1 MSEAPEPAARSSK
14 ARTRLE
20 DIASL
25 AGVSIATASRALNDS
40 PSVARDT
47 KLAIWR
53 LAREHAY
60 PFKAHM
66 PAGPIGA
73 DATIVAVAPHHGLA
87 GGLRNS
93 FLMELLA
100 GLTDAA
106 RERGCDVLVS
116 HHAPTSHEDL
126 RTLMSTNRSD
136 GVIFLGQSSLHQ
148 EFNRLTGEDPRFV
161 VWGAETPGQAYC
173 SIGSDN
179 VAGGRRATLHLARL
193 GRRRIVFLGDVDTP
207 EPGQRQR
214 GYLEAL
220 QVAGLP
226 VLDELLAP
234 CHFDLEAAEAT
245 VDALIDR
252 GVAFDAVMAA
262 SDQIALGAL
271 RALHL
276 AGRRV
281 PEDVSV
287 VGYDDIPFAR
297 FSRPA
302 LTTIAQDVGKAG
314 RLLVNKLLTAR
325 GGSDIRSERISTELI
340 VRESC
345 GG

>member
-1 MSEAPEPAARSSK
+1 MSK

-20 DIASL
+20 DLASL

-40 PSVARDT
+40 PAVARHT

-53 LAREHAY
+53 LAREHEY
-60 PFKAHM
+60 PFKSHM

-73 DATIVAVAPHHGLA
+73 EATIVVVAPHHGA
-87 GGLRNS
+87 RGGLHNS
-93 FLMELLA
+93 FLLEILA
-100 GLTDAA
+100 GVADAA
-106 RERGCDVLVS
+106 RERECDVLVS
-116 HHAPTSHEDL
+116 YVAPTTLSDL
-126 RTLMSTNRSD
+126 QTLMSTNRAD
-136 GVIFLGQSSLHQ
+136 GVIFLGQSSLHA
-148 EFNRLTGEDPRFV
+148 EFNRLAEREARFV
-161 VWGAETPGQAYC
+161 VWGAELPNQRYC

-179 VAGGRRATLHLARL
+179 MAGGKRATSHLARL

-214 GYLEAL
+214 GYMEAL

-226 VLDELLAP
+226 VDSDLLVP
-234 CHFDLEAAEAT
+234 SHFEIEAAEAAI
-245 VDALIDR
+245 DMLIDR
-252 GVAFDAVMAA
+252 GVPFDGVVAA
-262 SDQIALGAL
+262 SDQLALGAM

-281 PEDVSV
+281 PHDVSV

-297 FSRPA
+297 FSSPA
-302 LTTIAQDVGKAG
+302 LSTIAQDVGKAG

-325 GGSDIRSERISTELI
+325 RGSEIRSERLPTDLI

-345 GG
+345 GA

>member
-1 MSEAPEPAARSSK
+1 MSK
-14 ARTRLE
+14 TRTRLE

-40 PSVARDT
+40 PAVARHT

-53 LAREHAY
+53 LAREHEY
-60 PFKAHM
+60 PFKSHM

-73 DATIVAVAPHHGLA
+73 EATIVVVAPHHGA
-87 GGLRNS
+87 RGGLHNS
-93 FLMELLA
+93 FLLEILA
-100 GLTDAA
+100 GVADAA
-106 RERGCDVLVS
+106 RERECDVLVS
-116 HHAPTSHEDL
+116 YVAPTTLGDL
-126 RTLMSTNRSD
+126 QTLMSTNRAD
-136 GVIFLGQSSLHQ
+136 GVIFLGQSSLHA
-148 EFNRLTGEDPRFV
+148 EFNRLAEREARFV
-161 VWGAETPGQAYC
+161 VWGAEIPNQRYC

-179 VAGGRRATLHLARL
+179 MAGGRRATSHLARL

-214 GYLEAL
+214 GYMEAL
-220 QVAGLP
+220 QTAGLP
-226 VLDELLAP
+226 IDSDLLVP
-234 CHFDLEAAEAT
+234 SHFEIESSEAAI
-245 VDALIDR
+245 DMLIDR
-252 GVAFDAVMAA
+252 GVAFDGVVAA
-262 SDQIALGAL
+262 SDQLALGAM

-281 PEDVSV
+281 PQDVSV

-297 FSRPA
+297 FSSPA
-302 LTTIAQDVGKAG
+302 LSTIAQDVGKAG

-325 GGSDIRSERISTELI
+325 RGSEIRSERLPTDLI

-345 GG
+345 GA

>member
-1 MSEAPEPAARSSK
+1 MSK
-14 ARTRLE
+14 TRTRLE

-40 PSVARDT
+40 PAVARHT

-53 LAREHAY
+53 LAREHEY
-60 PFKAHM
+60 PFKSHM

-73 DATIVAVAPHHGLA
+73 EATIVVVAPHHGA
-87 GGLRNS
+87 RGGLHNS
-93 FLMELLA
+93 FLLEILA
-100 GLTDAA
+100 GVADAA
-106 RERGCDVLVS
+106 RERECDVLVS
-116 HHAPTSHEDL
+116 YVAPTTLSDL
-126 RTLMSTNRSD
+126 QTLMSTNRAD
-136 GVIFLGQSSLHQ
+136 GVIFLGQSSLHA
-148 EFNRLTGEDPRFV
+148 EFNRLAEREARFV
-161 VWGAETPGQAYC
+161 VWGAELPNQRYC

-179 VAGGRRATLHLARL
+179 MAGGKRATSHLARL
-193 GRRRIVFLGDVDTP
+193 GRKRIVFLGDVDTP

-214 GYLEAL
+214 GYMEAL

-226 VLDELLAP
+226 VDSELLVP
-234 CHFDLEAAEAT
+234 SHFEIEAAEAAI
-245 VDALIDR
+245 DMLIDR
-252 GVAFDAVMAA
+252 GVPFDGVVAA
-262 SDQIALGAL
+262 SDQLALGAM

-281 PEDVSV
+281 PQDVSV

-297 FSRPA
+297 FSSPA
-302 LTTIAQDVGKAG
+302 LSTIAQDVGKAG

-325 GGSDIRSERISTELI
+325 RGSEIRSERLPTDLI

-345 GG
+345 GA

>member
-1 MSEAPEPAARSSK
+1 MSK
-14 ARTRLE
+14 TRTRLE

-40 PSVARDT
+40 PAVARHT

-53 LAREHAY
+53 LAREHEY
-60 PFKAHM
+60 PFKSHM

-73 DATIVAVAPHHGLA
+73 EATIVVVAPHHGA
-87 GGLRNS
+87 RGGLHNS
-93 FLMELLA
+93 FLLEILA
-100 GLTDAA
+100 GVADAA
-106 RERGCDVLVS
+106 RERECDVLVS
-116 HHAPTSHEDL
+116 YVAPTTLGDL
-126 RTLMSTNRSD
+126 QTLMSTNRAD
-136 GVIFLGQSSLHQ
+136 GVIFLGQSSLHA
-148 EFNRLTGEDPRFV
+148 EFNRLAEREARFV
-161 VWGAETPGQAYC
+161 VWGAEIPNQRYC

-179 VAGGRRATLHLARL
+179 MAGGRRATSHLARL

-214 GYLEAL
+214 GYMEAL
-220 QVAGLP
+220 QAAGLP
-226 VLDELLAP
+226 IDSDLLVP
-234 CHFDLEAAEAT
+234 SHFEIESAEAAI
-245 VDALIDR
+245 DMLIDR
-252 GVAFDAVMAA
+252 GVAFDGVVAA
-262 SDQIALGAL
+262 SDQLALGAM

-281 PEDVSV
+281 PQDVSV

-297 FSRPA
+297 FSSPA
-302 LTTIAQDVGKAG
+302 LSTIAQDVGKAG

-325 GGSDIRSERISTELI
+325 RGSEIRSERLPTDLI

-345 GG
+345 GA

>member
-1 MSEAPEPAARSSK
+1 MSKS
-14 ARTRLE
+14 RTRLE
-20 DIASL
+20 DIAAL

-40 PSVARDT
+40 PAVARHT
-47 KLAIWR
+47 KLAVWR
-53 LAREHAY
+53 LAREHEY

-73 DATIVAVAPHHGLA
+73 EATIVVVAPHHGPQ

-93 FLMELLA
+93 FLLEVLA
-100 GLTDAA
+100 GIADAA
-106 RERGCDVLVS
+106 RERECDTLVS
-116 HHAPTSHEDL
+116 YATPASLHDL
-126 RTLMSTNRSD
+126 QVLMQTNRAD
-136 GVIFLGQSSLHQ
+136 GVIFLGQSSLHA
-148 EFNRLTGEDPRFV
+148 EFNRLAEKEARFV
-161 VWGAETPGQAYC
+161 VWGAEVPNQAYC

-179 VAGGRRATLHLARL
+179 VAGGRRATLHLTRL
-193 GRRRIVFLGDVDTP
+193 GRRRIVFLGDIDDP

-220 QVAGLP
+220 QIAGLP
-226 VLDELLAP
+226 VDSDLITP
-234 CHFDLEAAEAT
+234 SHFEIEAAEA
-245 VDALIDR
+245 AIDMLLDR
-252 GVAFDAVMAA
+252 RIAFDGVVAA
-262 SDQIALGAL
+262 SDQLALGAM

-302 LTTIAQDVGKAG
+302 LTTVAQDVRKAG
-314 RLLVNKLLTAR
+314 RLLVGKLLTAR
-325 GGSDIRSERISTELI
+325 TGSEIRSERLPSELI

-345 GG
+345 GA

>member
-1 MSEAPEPAARSSK
+1 MSK
-14 ARTRLE
+14 TRTRLE

-40 PSVARDT
+40 PAVARHT

-53 LAREHAY
+53 LAREHEY
-60 PFKAHM
+60 PFKSHM

-73 DATIVAVAPHHGLA
+73 EATIVVVAPHHGA
-87 GGLRNS
+87 RGGLHNS
-93 FLMELLA
+93 FLLEILA
-100 GLTDAA
+100 GVADAA
-106 RERGCDVLVS
+106 RERECDVLVS
-116 HHAPTSHEDL
+116 YVAPTTLGDL
-126 RTLMSTNRSD
+126 QTLMSTNRAD
-136 GVIFLGQSSLHQ
+136 GVIFLGQSSLHA
-148 EFNRLTGEDPRFV
+148 EFNRLAEREARFV
-161 VWGAETPGQAYC
+161 VWGAEIPNQRYC

-179 VAGGRRATLHLARL
+179 MAGGRRATSHLARL

-214 GYLEAL
+214 GYMEAL
-220 QVAGLP
+220 QTAGLP
-226 VLDELLAP
+226 IDSDLLVP
-234 CHFDLEAAEAT
+234 SHFEIESSEAAI
-245 VDALIDR
+245 DMLIDT
-252 GVAFDAVMAA
+252 GVAFDGVVAA
-262 SDQIALGAL
+262 SDQLALGAM

-281 PEDVSV
+281 PQDVSV

-297 FSRPA
+297 FSSPA
-302 LTTIAQDVGKAG
+302 LSTIAQDVGKAG

-325 GGSDIRSERISTELI
+325 RGSEIRSERLPTDLI

-345 GG
+345 GA